1 MCDYFQIAQ
10 DRKGGSEGNSK
21 KTATLAALD
30 DLFKK

>member
-10 DRKGGSEGNSK
+10 DRKGGTASSK
-21 KTATLAALD
+21 KADTLAALD